1 MRPGGP
7 DAMPAAAQPE
17 RRPAPRR
24 IAGWWAGLPQ
34 GWFLRRLF
42 HVMIVACIGGMVL
55 DAFGAL
61 PADAPGEPAEPN
73 PVYFPRPAPGDNARP
88 YRPDMV
94 PKPSPDRTANPRLP
108 DGTPIPQPRLKRM
121 EFTYNRTDDD
131 VPYIVASGDVA
142 TGTSEEFRRFYDRNG
157 SDARYVILSSRGG
170 VVQEAAELG
179 AFIRSENI
187 KTIVPKEA
195 FCFSA
200 CPLILA
206 GGTERVVYPDA
217 WVGLH
222 QSRLAEISGGTAR
235 DAFEYGQTAVS
246 EIMDYIERMDVDPI
260 VWRRAIQTPHEEI
273 FMLSNEEL
281 EETRLA
287 TIVSDNVRLK

>member
-1 MRPGGP
+1 MIDPVPP
-7 DAMPAAAQPE
+7 DPQPVSQ
-17 RRPAPRR
+17 RL
-24 IAGWWAGLPQ
+24 AGWWTGLPQ
-34 GWFLRRLF
+34 GWFLKRLF

-61 PADAPGEPAEPN
+61 PEDQQTVQSEPAEPD
-73 PVYFPRPAPGDNARP
+73 PVFFPRPTPGDNARP
-88 YRPDMV
+88 YRPEMV
-94 PKPSPDRTANPRLP
+94 PKPAPDRTARPRLP
-108 DGTPIPQPRLKRM
+108 DGTPIARPQLDRM
-121 EFTYNRTDDD
+121 EFSYGRTDDD
-131 VPYIVASGDVA
+131 VPYIVATGDVA
-142 TGTSEEFRRFYDRNG
+142 TGTAEEFRRFYARNG
-157 SDARYVILSSRGG
+157 SDARYVFLISRGG
-170 VVQEAAELG
+170 LAHEAVDMGSFVRA
-179 AFIRSENI
+179 ANI

-206 GGTERVVYPDA
+206 GGVERVVYPDA

-222 QSRLAEISGGTAR
+222 QARVVDVAGGNIR
-235 DAFEYGQTAVS
+235 DAFERGQSMVS
-246 EIMDYIERMDVDPI
+246 DMMSYIESMDVDPI

-287 TIVSDNVRLK
+287 TIVSENVRLR

>member
-1 MRPGGP
+1 MIDPVPPDLRPVS
-7 DAMPAAAQPE
+7 Q
-17 RRPAPRR
+17 RL
-24 IAGWWAGLPQ
+24 AGWWTGLPQ

-61 PADAPGEPAEPN
+61 PEDEQTARSEPAEPD
-73 PVYFPRPAPGDNARP
+73 PVFFPRPTPGDNARP
-88 YRPDMV
+88 YRPGMV
-94 PKPSPDRTANPRLP
+94 PKPAPDRMPRPSLP
-108 DGTPIPQPRLKRM
+108 DGTPITMPQLERM
-121 EFTYNRTDDD
+121 EFTYGRTDDD
-131 VPYIVASGDVA
+131 VPYIVARGDIA
-142 TGTSEEFRRFYDRNG
+142 TGTSEEFQRFYGENG
-157 SDARYVILSSRGG
+157 SDARYVFLISRGG
-170 VVQEAAELG
+170 LAHEARGMG
-179 AFIRSENI
+179 AFIRASDI
-187 KTIVPKEA
+187 KTVVPKEA

-206 GGTERVVYPDA
+206 GGVERVVYPDA

-222 QSRLAEISGGTAR
+222 QARLADVSRGTVR
-235 DAFEYGQTAVS
+235 DAFEYGQTSVS
-246 EIMDYIERMDVDPI
+246 EMMDYIESMGVDPI

-281 EETRLA
+281 EETKLA

>member
-1 MRPGGP
+1 MLETNPP
-7 DAMPAAAQPE
+7 DARLVS
-17 RRPAPRR
+17 RRL
-24 IAGWWAGLPQ
+24 AGWWTGLPQ
-34 GWFLRRLF
+34 GWFLKRLF

-55 DAFGAL
+55 DAVGAL
-61 PADAPGEPAEPN
+61 PGGEQALPGEPAEPN
-73 PVYFPRPAPGDNARP
+73 PVFFPRPAPGDNARP

-108 DGTPIPQPRLKRM
+108 DGTPIGRPQLQRM
-121 EFTYNRTDDD
+121 EFTYDATDDD
-131 VPYIVASGDVA
+131 VPYIVATGDVA
-142 TGTSEEFRRFYDRNG
+142 VGTSEEFKRFYDSNG
-157 SDARYVILSSRGG
+157 SNARYVFLSSRGG
-170 VVQEAAELG
+170 IVQEAVEIG
-179 AFIRSENI
+179 RFIRTNEI

-206 GGTERVVYPDA
+206 GGVERVVYPDA

-222 QSRLAEISGGTAR
+222 QSRIAEVSGGNIR
-235 DAFEYGQTAVS
+235 DAFEHGQTTVS
-246 EIMDYIERMDVDPI
+246 RMMDYVESMDVDPI

-287 TIVSDNVRLK
+287 TVVSDNVRLK